1 MRNVTIWS
9 DDSNAARAIFRKQ
22 RTGEVSVDYG
32 VHLGRPRWKG
42 KPDDRAARRAETA
55 ERKPRHRDRA
65 VDRGRTQ
72 RAGNSGRPCG
82 PCGAAPRQI
91 GRAHVCTPVTNAHH
105 VCRLLLE
112 QKNTKATALPN
123 MR

>member
-22 RTGEVSVDYG
+22 RTGEVSVDYA

-72 RAGNSGRPCG
+72 RARNSGRPCA
-82 PCGAAPRQI
+82 PCGAEPRRPQPA
-91 GRAHVCTPVTNAHH
+91 GRSEEHRS
-105 VCRLLLE
+105 RLQSL
-112 QKNTKATALPN
+112 
-123 MR
+123 MRHSIAAFFVIEKYN

>member
-1 MRNVTIWS
+1 MSALGHSWHGAGGRPARLAPPFGTVLKSMRNVTIWS

-72 RAGNSGRPCG
+72 
-82 PCGAAPRQI
+82 QI
-91 GRAHVCTPVTNAHH
+91 GRAHVRTPVT
-105 VCRLLLE
+105 
-112 QKNTKATALPN
+112 
-123 MR
+123 

>member
-1 MRNVTIWS
+1 MVLKSMRNVTIWS

-72 RAGNSGRPCG
+72 RAGNSRSEE
-82 PCGAAPRQI
+82 
-91 GRAHVCTPVTNAHH
+91 H
-105 VCRLLLE
+105 
-112 QKNTKATALPN
+112 TAELQSI
-123 MR
+123 MRTSYAVFCLK